1 MRLPYWHSFALSLTP
16 KQRLSLERKVY
27 CNTSTDM
34 VLLGVWHQNSGF
46 LLSNNENSPKTALS
60 ETGLLQHFYWHGF
73 ALTLWM
79 QQNSG
84 FLLSNNENSPQ
95 TALWEKG
102 LLQHFYWTAPKL
114 PCERKVCFNTSTEQ
128 PQNCPA
134 RERSTSTLLL
144 TWFCLD
150 TESSNTVAFYSTV
163 RRTAAKL
170 PCEIKFCFNTSA

>member
-1 MRLPYWHSFALSLTP
+1 MRTAPKLPC
-16 KQRLSLERKVY
+16 ERKVCFNTSTEQPQNCPVRERSTATLLLTWFCSEFDTKTVAFSWAIMRTAPKLPCQRQVC

-34 VLLGVWHQNSGF
+34 VLLWHSEC
-46 LLSNNENSPKTALS
+46 SKTVAFS
-60 ETGLLQHFYWHGF
+60 W
-73 ALTLWM
+73 AIM
-79 QQNSG
+79 R
-84 FLLSNNENSPQ
+84 
-95 TALWEKG
+95 
-102 LLQHFYWTAPKL
+102 TAPKL

>member
-46 LLSNNENSPKTALS
+46 LLSNNENSPKIALS

-114 PCERKVCFNTSTEQ
+114 PCERKV
-128 PQNCPA
+128 
-134 RERSTSTLLL
+134 
-144 TWFCLD
+144 
-150 TESSNTVAFYSTV
+150 Y
-163 RRTAAKL
+163 
-170 PCEIKFCFNTSA
+170 FNTSADMVLLRHWKQQHSGFLFNSKKNSRKTALWNKVLLQHFSIAQQSPER